1 MEYWIIINEQQ
12 QGPYTLEELATK
24 AIVRE
29 TPVWHDGMPDWMPA
43 GDLPELAS
51 MLPPVIPQ
59 PLIPEL
65 PAVVPELP
73 AEAMTQ
79 GLAQPAGAPSQAAMT
94 ATQGAAMPS
103 QVLYAPVN
111 AIPAGYVPVTP
122 AGEVKIP
129 NYLAWAIVST
139 VLFFLPTGVV
149 AIICSLKT
157 KKHIARG
164 DYAKASKLSE
174 RAALFI
180 CLSVVLA
187 LIWYPFS
194 MVFSMF

>member
-1 MEYWIIINEQQ
+1 MEYWIIITEQQ

-51 MLPPVIPQ
+51 MLSPVIPQ
-59 PLIPEL
+59 PVIPEM
-65 PAVVPELP
+65 PVEVPELP
-73 AEAMTQ
+73 AEAMAQ
-79 GLAQPAGAPSQAAMT
+79 GAAQPAGTLSPT
-94 ATQGAAMPS
+94 AIQGAAIPG

-122 AGEVKIP
+122 AGEIKIP

-157 KKHIARG
+157 KKHIAHG

-174 RAALFI
+174 RTALFI

-194 MVFSMF
+194 IVFSMF